1 MSDKSIATTGN
12 RCRQYVTARQAFH
25 NSNRQLYGRHERGLY
40 VVYSYGEHWPLFI
53 YDGAQWLENSDRTSL
68 TTSKHRTQTHPHCHT
83 VLLSSKWMQRLA
95 KGGYNAIAKERILT
109 GEPA

>member
-68 TTSKHRTQTHPHCHT
+68 TTSKHRGQAHPLVT
-83 VLLSSKWMQRLA
+83 TTLA
-95 KGGYNAIAKERILT
+95 DCATMRATINAAWERR
-109 GEPA
+109 AA